1 MKIAL
6 VTGASRG
13 IGRAC
18 SLKLAEMGYYIII
31 NFQSNEAEA
40 LNTLKMVREKG
51 SDGEILKFDVANP
64 SEVEAAIADW
74 Q

>member
-31 NFQSNEAEA
+31 NYQSNEAEA
-40 LNTLKMVREKG
+40 LNTLKIENYGKV
-51 SDGEILKFDVANP
+51 
-64 SEVEAAIADW
+64 
-74 Q
+74 